1 MYIALRMER
10 SSLPNPRE
18 PAEIDHKLRA
28 MKAFIDKRGLN
39 LSHMQNVI
47 ADRSKKNDKATLE
60 GKRKRIAQGSVLL
73 KCAMYQ
79 ETVSDALQRENTDH
93 SNSED
98 PLSVLH
104 DASTQADDSG
114 YAVAV
119 PSQSTQLVTEQ
130 TVEAEPLPPVRP
142 YQCYGCSRRTDIRAE
157 IIEHIH
163 HLLGM
168 YVHGD
173 AEALYDLMDD
183 LLQPKNWRSTFGDCG
198 KKKDDRM
205 ASVFLSS
212 FVRGTRSAKEKK
224 QRVLLSNNLKN
235 LNRPSKFLEQSPTA
249 TLPFKETP
257 QPFKT

>member
-1 MYIALRMER
+1 
-10 SSLPNPRE
+10 
-18 PAEIDHKLRA
+18 

-119 PSQSTQLVTEQ
+119 PSLNPHNWLQNKLWKLDLYHLFAHISVMGEAGEQ
-130 TVEAEPLPPVRP
+130 T
-142 YQCYGCSRRTDIRAE
+142 
-157 IIEHIH
+157 
-163 HLLGM
+163 
-168 YVHGD
+168 
-173 AEALYDLMDD
+173 
-183 LLQPKNWRSTFGDCG
+183 
-198 KKKDDRM
+198 
-205 ASVFLSS
+205 
-212 FVRGTRSAKEKK
+212 
-224 QRVLLSNNLKN
+224 
-235 LNRPSKFLEQSPTA
+235 
-249 TLPFKETP
+249 
-257 QPFKT
+257 